1 MKKVRVPDFGEKV
14 SEARRRTRERA
25 GEIQRRVGDERFLEW
40 FDILYAEAA
49 GDATRVPW
57 ADQEPHPILV
67 EWLEKNAPHAGRALE
82 VGCGIGD
89 NAAALARAGYAV
101 TAFDISPHAV
111 AWARERFADVPG
123 LEFVTADLFA
133 PPEAWRE
140 AFDFVHETYTLQ
152 SLPVSLRAR
161 AFAPLASFLK
171 PGGRML
177 VVCRARPDDE
187 MPEGP
192 PPWPLSAEE
201 LEGFRRAGLECL
213 SMEELIVDAGR
224 PIPHFVSLWRKPE
237 A

>member
-25 GEIQRRVGDERFLEW
+25 GEIQRQVGDERFLEW

-57 ADQEPHPILV
+57 ADQEPHPVLV
-67 EWLEKNAPHAGRALE
+67 EWLERNAPHEGRALE

-123 LEFVTADLFA
+123 LEFVTADLFD
-133 PPEAWRE
+133 PPEEWRE

-152 SLPVSLRAR
+152 SLPVPLRAR

-177 VVCRARPDDE
+177 VVCRARADDE
-187 MPEGP
+187 TPEGP
-192 PPWPLSAEE
+192 PPWPLSGEE

-213 SMEELIVDAGR
+213 SMEPLIVDAGR
-224 PIPHFVSLWRKPE
+224 PIPHFASLWRKP
-237 A
+237 AN